1 MSARNSDIDARR
13 ANVKS
18 NTQTNKDS
26 FASKGAPR
34 LTDGVARVWR
44 CVVLLGVTATV
55 LDAAEVDTGKLPSP
69 ASVTVD
75 FDRDVKPIFEN
86 SCFRCHG
93 PEHPKSRFRLDNRE
107 SALEGGENNHDDVVP
122 GNSAQSKLIQY
133 VAHLVEDKEMPP
145 PEKGDSLTTNQIGLL
160 RAWIDQGAAWPKG
173 AETARRETLMSV
185 TPVAQWI
192 QVTGN
197 KQKFR
202 EDWSQKEGFTS
213 GYEHFE
219 MIEPVGKDAELKVE
233 GRALFPQ
240 EDYRIALTLTKPDL
254 GFVRAGFDTYRKY
267 FNDVGG
273 AFSNQAP
280 PSLNRDL
287 YVNNGRAWFDV
298 GLTLPDLPKL
308 VLGYE
313 YRFRDGDESTL
324 QWGLKT
330 NGTFKSVYPGYKDLD
345 ERTHIFKLDLNHE
358 VAGVSVED
366 NFRAEIYDLKT
377 TRINQGDAYFFNPD
391 SIGIYKESYNH
402 FDAANALRLE
412 KPVADWLF
420 ASGGYLYSRL
430 NGDGSF
436 SQVFDSVA
444 TPGALQSGDTG
455 RGITLSQESHT
466 INGNVRLGP
475 WNGLSGAVGAQ
486 AEWERRKGLADLLT
500 FSFPGTVPAAGAS
513 NKDRSAVDE
522 TFEVRYDRIPF
533 TVVYGDARFQ
543 QERIDYTE
551 SGFVDDGFGDS
562 RDFVRDTNARGDLK
576 QYGAGFTISPWP
588 RVSLD
593 ASFTHRD
600 KQTDYDNRSDT
611 DGSQPPFFIPGNGY
625 PAFMLSREIESDSV
639 EARLVLRPAMWLK
652 TTLKYEVTATD
663 YRTSTESSTNVVLG
677 AFFPGGEILAGNEDA
692 HIYSINTTL
701 TPWRRLNLSTT
712 FSYSQSRLL
721 TGVNDGAI
729 VVPYRGDIYSVLST
743 ATFVVSRSTDFHA
756 RYSFSRADYRQ
767 NNEASGLPLGIGY
780 DRHAVTAGVT
790 RRLLKN
796 MTANFQYGYFRYDE
810 PTSGGANNYR
820 AHAVMASL
828 NINLP

>member
-1 MSARNSDIDARR
+1 M
-13 ANVKS
+13 KS
-18 NTQTNKDS
+18 
-26 FASKGAPR
+26 
-34 LTDGVARVWR
+34 
-44 CVVLLGVTATV
+44 
-55 LDAAEVDTGKLPSP
+55 
-69 ASVTVD
+69 
-75 FDRDVKPIFEN
+75 IFES

-107 SALEGGENNHDDVVP
+107 SALEGGENNHDDIVP

-133 VAHLVEDKEMPP
+133 VARLVEDKEMPP
-145 PEKGDSLTTNQIGLL
+145 AGKGDPLTTNQIGLL

-173 AETARRETLMSV
+173 AETARRETRMSV
-185 TPVAQWI
+185 TPVVQWI
-192 QVTGN
+192 HVTGN

-213 GYEHFE
+213 GYERFE
-219 MIEPVGKDAELKVE
+219 MTEPVGKDAELKVE

-240 EDYRIALTLTKPDL
+240 EDYRIALTLARPDL

-267 FNDVGG
+267 FNDAGG
-273 AFSNQAP
+273 SFSNQP
-280 PSLNRDL
+280 PPTLNRDL
-287 YVNNGRAWFDV
+287 YVNNGKAWFDL
-298 GLTLPDLPKL
+298 GLTLPNWPKL

-313 YRFRDGDESTL
+313 YQFRDGNESTL
-324 QWGLKT
+324 QWGLNT
-330 NGTFKSVYPGYKDLD
+330 NGTFKAVYPGYKDLN
-345 ERTHIFKLDLNHE
+345 EHAHIFKLGLNHE
-358 VAGVSVED
+358 VAGVSLED

-377 TRINQGDAYFFNPD
+377 TRISQGDAYFFNPN
-391 SIGIYKESYNH
+391 SIGIYKETYRH
-402 FDAANALRLE
+402 FDAANAFRVE
-412 KPVADWLF
+412 KPVAEWLLVS
-420 ASGGYLYSRL
+420 AGYLYSRL
-430 NGDGSF
+430 NGDGSI

-444 TPGALQSGDTG
+444 TPGALQAGDSSQS
-455 RGITLSQESHT
+455 ITLSQESHT

-475 WNGLSGAVGAQ
+475 WQGLTAAAGAQ
-486 AEWERRKGLADLLT
+486 AEWQRRNGFSQADLRIPLPGSLANP
-500 FSFPGTVPAAGAS
+500 FSGLSDT
-513 NKDRSAVDE
+513 DRSAVDE

-533 TVVYGDARFQ
+533 TVLYGDARLQ
-543 QERIDYTE
+543 QERIDYYE
-551 SGFVDDGFGDS
+551 NGFVDDGFGDS

-576 QYGAGFTISPWP
+576 QYRAGFTISPWP

-593 ASFTHRD
+593 ASFTHHD
-600 KQTDYDNRSDT
+600 KRTDYDNRSDI
-611 DGSQPPFFIPGNGY
+611 DGSQPPFFFPGNGY
-625 PAFMLSREIESDSV
+625 PAFMLSRDIKNDSV
-639 EARLVLRPAMWLK
+639 TARLVLRPATWLK

-663 YRTSTESSTNVVLG
+663 YHTSTESSTNVSLG

-692 HIYSINTTL
+692 HVYSINTTL

-721 TGVNDGAI
+721 TGVNDGAV

-743 ATFVVSRSTDFHA
+743 ATFIVSRSTDFHA
-756 RYSFSRADYRQ
+756 SYSFSRADYRQ

-796 MTANFQYGYFRYDE
+796 MTANVQYGYFRYDE
-810 PTSGGANNYR
+810 PTSAGANNYR